1 MSEEQRQRLL
11 DLTHRFNDM
20 RIELLDMR
28 GELLQ
33 LVAEADRQARQQE
46 CSEHVLATARRGLR
60 ASA

>member
-1 MSEEQRQRLL
+1 
-11 DLTHRFNDM
+11 M